1 MIFTFICDMCSVLHR
16 QQLPSLLSTRDEPR
30 VRPKRGSI
38 FGRRSGISFQPS
50 LTAAAVNACSALRT
64 PIRTAAGDDRAFH

>member
-16 QQLPSLLSTRDEPR
+16 QQLPSLS
-30 VRPKRGSI
+30 RPEMSRASGRRGSY

-64 PIRTAAGDDRAFH
+64 PVRTPAGDDRAFH